1 MLTELVI
8 HDNPL
13 TTENSGDPPLLKQ
26 FLQERLGIRIQRK
39 RSLPFAKPS
48 VEIHTKPERKV
59 MKLHSLKT
67 MLPKKKTDSKLHRKM
82 EHI

>member
-1 MLTELVI
+1 MLSELVI

-39 RSLPFAKPS
+39 RSSAFVKPG
-48 VEIHTKPERKV
+48 VEIHAKPEQKV
-59 MKLHSLKT
+59 SNLYSFAN
-67 MLPKKKTDSKLHRKM
+67 
-82 EHI
+82 IN